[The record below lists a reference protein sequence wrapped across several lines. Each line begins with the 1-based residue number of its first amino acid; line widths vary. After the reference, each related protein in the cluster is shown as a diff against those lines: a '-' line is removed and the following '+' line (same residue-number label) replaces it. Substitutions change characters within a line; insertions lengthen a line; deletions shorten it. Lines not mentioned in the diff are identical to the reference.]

1 MITKRLFL
9 IGAAMLASA
18 GLAQAVT
25 PLWMRDVRISP
36 DGSQIAFTYKGDIYK
51 VAAKGG
57 KAERLTTLPSYESR
71 PIWSPD
77 GKQIAFASD
86 RNGGQDV
93 FIMPASGGSA
103 TQLTF
108 NSANEYPEAFTPDG
122 KNVLFSAAIQEPAES
137 ALFPYRALTEVYS
150 VPATG
155 GRSRQVL
162 GTPAVAMTFM
172 PDGRSFVYEDV
183 KGSEDKFRKNHNSS
197 VTRDIWLYDAKT
209 GKHVNLTHRGG
220 EDRNPV
226 ASADG
231 KTVYFLSERD
241 GGSFNLYSFD
251 IAEPSKITRLT
262 DFRTH
267 PLRFLSRGSDGTFA
281 FSYDGEI
288 YTMRPG
294 QKPAKVA
301 IDVTVDEA
309 DKPEQLRVSSA
320 RSAAVSPDGKQM
332 PFTSRGEVFVTATE
346 YPSTKQITHTTEA
359 ESDVAWG
366 NDSRT
371 LYYTSE
377 RDGHF
382 NIYKATIGRE
392 DDPNFSNAT
401 IINEEP
407 VFPVNDNVDRTHPSI
422 SPDGKQMTFVEDRTK
437 LKVIDLKTKKVRQ
450 LTDGSTVASRFKGF
464 SSQWSPD
471 GRWILIEA
479 TDLHH
484 QPYSDIAIINVADGK
499 MTYVTKTGYFDQ
511 NPRWAM
517 GGKAIIFD
525 SERYGMR
532 NHASWGSES
541 DVMIAFLNRDAYDR
555 FRLSEEDYEL
565 QKEVEKA
572 QKKKKDDAAD
582 KKDAKKD
589 DDSKKDKKEKA
600 DNDVE
605 PVEVDLE
612 GIADRTLR
620 LTPNSSALADMYMT
634 PDGETLYY
642 ITSFEKGYDLWK
654 VKPRKGDVSKV
665 TKLGSGAGIDTDKAG
680 NMYLVGSTLR
690 KFDTKSE
697 KLTPINFS
705 ASMTIDPADER
716 EYMLRYVFNEERERF
731 FRTDMNGADWEN
743 LYKAYRRFLPHIANN
758 YDFADL
764 LSELLGELNVSHT
777 GGRYYPAGAS
787 HPTAQLGLIYDLA
800 YDGPGMKVA
809 EVLKGGPFDRKSSRV
824 KAGDIVVSVNG
835 QRLTADTDPSVAL
848 ADLVR
853 KKTLVG
859 FRGADGTDFEEV
871 ILPISQ
877 SAQNSLIYDRWVRQ
891 READVDRWSNGRLG
905 YVHIQSMDDGSFRK
919 LYAKALG
926 EYIDKEGIVIDTRF
940 NGGGRLHEDIEVMFS
955 GRKYLTQ
962 DVHGVETTDMPSRR
976 WNKPS
981 IMVIGEANYSNAHG
995 TPWVYSHLGLGKLV
1009 GMPVP
1014 GTMSSVNWVTLQDP
1028 SLVFGIPVTGFRTAE
1043 GNYLENTQLEPD
1055 VKVANDP
1062 ATVVK
1067 GEDTQLRKA
1076 VETLLNDLKS
1086 KK

>member
-1 MITKRLFL
+1 
-9 IGAAMLASA
+9 
-18 GLAQAVT
+18 
-25 PLWMRDVRISP
+25 
-36 DGSQIAFTYKGDIYK
+36 
-51 VAAKGG
+51 
-57 KAERLTTLPSYESR
+57 
-71 PIWSPD
+71 
-77 GKQIAFASD
+77 
-86 RNGGQDV
+86 
-93 FIMPASGGSA
+93 
-103 TQLTF
+103 
-108 NSANEYPEAFTPDG
+108 
-122 KNVLFSAAIQEPAES
+122 
-137 ALFPYRALTEVYS
+137 
-150 VPATG
+150 
-155 GRSRQVL
+155 
-162 GTPAVAMTFM
+162 MTFM

-183 KGSEDKFRKNHNSS
+183 KGSEDKFRKHHTSS

-332 PFTSRGEVFVTATE
+332 AFTSRGEVFVTATE

>member
-122 KNVLFSAAIQEPAES
+122 KSVLFSAAIQEPAES

-183 KGSEDKFRKNHNSS
+183 KGSEDKFRKHHTSS

-267 PLRFLSRGSDGTFA
+267 PLRFLSRGSDGTFSFA
-281 FSYDGEI
+281 YDGEI

-320 RSAAVSPDGKQM
+320 RSAAV
-332 PFTSRGEVFVTATE
+332 
-346 YPSTKQITHTTEA
+346 
-359 ESDVAWG
+359 
-366 NDSRT
+366 
-371 LYYTSE
+371 
-377 RDGHF
+377 
-382 NIYKATIGRE
+382 
-392 DDPNFSNAT
+392 
-401 IINEEP
+401 
-407 VFPVNDNVDRTHPSI
+407 

-665 TKLGSGAGIDTDKAG
+665 TKLGAGAGIDTDKAG

-835 QRLTADTDPSVAL
+835 QKLTADTDPSVAL

-1067 GEDTQLRKA
+1067 GEDAQLRKA